1 MLAYVS
7 RRLLES
13 VPVLLL
19 GSIIVFG
26 LLRAMPGDPAV
37 IMAGTD
43 ATQAQIDAITRRY
56 ELDRPLTIQYVK
68 WLSGVVRGD
77 FGVSYVSNRPIAE
90 LIIARLPATIHLA
103 VSTIIV
109 VCGFGFPLGILAA
122 VRPNSVLARI
132 VDIYSAVAIA
142 IPSFWL
148 GLLLLLFVAVRL
160 RWLPT
165 SGFVSITED
174 PVASV
179 RHLILPSISMGAEGL
194 AILIRFL
201 KSSMM
206 EVAGSDFIRTA
217 RAKGLREVVVVTR
230 HVLKVAMLPV
240 VTILG
245 IQLGYLLGGAVVTEA
260 IFGLPGLGRLL
271 IDALGN
277 QQYLVIQN
285 IVLIFIVTFV
295 VMNILVDVAVATLDP
310 RIRLER

>member
-295 VMNILVDVAVATLDP
+295 VLNILVDVAVATLDP

>member
-174 PVASV
+174 PVASA

-295 VMNILVDVAVATLDP
+295 VLNILVDVAVATLDP